1 MLVGAI
7 SDDLIKRTGE
17 INVYD
22 NAVVDKIMKG
32 LNITISNLN
41 SAQVSLAGRL
51 STDPLAKENLHP
63 DELVRSKDRYVI
75 QSTKTSSPVTSQE
88 LYSNMVKVMST
99 LTTNA
104 EKKIA
109 REVFSS
115 FGKMLDPQTAANLR
129 AINNGVTSEIV
140 DKIREIT
147 TVESEGTGYKIKLGD
162 EGVFDMLKNEN
173 IFPAINNDNKIFLD
187 SFIELNKNKT
197 C

>member
-1 MLVGAI
+1 M
-7 SDDLIKRTGE
+7 
-17 INVYD
+17 
-22 NAVVDKIMKG
+22 
-32 LNITISNLN
+32 
-41 SAQVSLAGRL
+41 
-51 STDPLAKENLHP
+51 
-63 DELVRSKDRYVI
+63 
-75 QSTKTSSPVTSQE
+75 SS
-88 LYSNMVKVMST
+88 

-104 EKKIA
+104 EKKVA

-115 FGKMLDPQTAANLR
+115 FCKMLDPQTAANLR

-162 EGVFDMLKNEN
+162 EGVFDMLKNEK